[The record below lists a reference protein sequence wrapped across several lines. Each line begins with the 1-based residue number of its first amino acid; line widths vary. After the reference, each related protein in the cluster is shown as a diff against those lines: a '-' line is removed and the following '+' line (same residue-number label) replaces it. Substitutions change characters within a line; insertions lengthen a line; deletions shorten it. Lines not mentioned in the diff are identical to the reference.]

1 MGSAKFL
8 ISVGIGSAIGALVCH
23 FSRTAKAKQLK
34 IDILNVLHEIE
45 TDAESTW
52 LNAKEKAMRTGSKVA
67 AKVANKAT
75 EMKGKLDGK

>member
-8 ISVGIGSAIGALVCH
+8 IGVGVGSAIAGLVCH

-34 IDILNVLHEIE
+34 IDVLNVLHEIE

-52 LNAKEKAMRTGSKVA
+52 LNAKEKAMRTGSKMA
-67 AKVANKAT
+67 AKVADKAT
-75 EMKGKLDGK
+75 GVKEMLDGK